1 MFLKEDINKLRK
13 PVIIDSRHHYKL
25 LKLSDDGFFDHV
37 VLLDHMHFN
46 AMPNSFEIFMKHVLP

>member
-46 AMPNSFEIFMKHVLP
+46 AMPNSFEILWNM